1 MTRLSRRRRH
11 NFRKNAV
18 RDAENFRLTPMPQIS
33 GCKAHPAIRSQK
45 EPETRRLK
53 NRDHLARNRK
63 FESISLQRRVNEL
76 SVPQRQTITSL
87 SRRLL
92 PEPEHRS

>member
-33 GCKAHPAIRSQK
+33 GCKAHPAIAPAGSNRA
-45 EPETRRLK
+45 TRPVFL
-53 NRDHLARNRK
+53 N
-63 FESISLQRRVNEL
+63 
-76 SVPQRQTITSL
+76 
-87 SRRLL
+87 
-92 PEPEHRS
+92 